1 FSIFSSIMPGGLHP
15 PLSVIESWPAPNT
28 TDPESHSHAAAILA
42 AIFGGIAVV
51 TVSLRLWARCV
62 IQRQGGLDDIFVAL
76 ALIPTIGLNIGVPL
90 GAYVYGENHHV
101 WDNTLPMLIGE
112 RKVAIAEELFYVF
125 ASCFVKVSVLLF
137 YRRMGHRTTFSP
149 NFLTIIYV
157 SIASVVAYNIAF
169 LIVIFVSCRPFS
181 AYWMEID
188 PVYTLTQKYSCYDE
202 PAHLIAAT
210 AISLTQDFVTTTLPA
225 VYSWKLQMPLKQ
237 KLLLNMVFGL
247 GYLAVVVA
255 GIRIYFVYRMF
266 YQSYD
271 ASWEAWY
278 CWILAMMEINI
289 AVTCSSLPAVKVFF

>member
-1 FSIFSSIMPGGLHP
+1 MPGGLHP

-28 TDPESHSHAAAILA
+28 TDPESHSHAASILA

-62 IQRQGGLDDIFVAL
+62 IQRQGGWDDICVAF
-76 ALIPTIGLNIGVPL
+76 ALIPTIGLNIAVPL

-101 WDNTLPMLIGE
+101 WDNTLPNLISE
-112 RKVAIAEELFYVF
+112 RKLAIAEELFYVF

-137 YRRMGHRTTFSP
+137 YRRMGNRTTISP
-149 NFLTIIYV
+149 KFLTIIYL
-157 SIASVVAYNIAF
+157 SIASVIAYNIAF

-188 PVYTLTQKYSCYDE
+188 PTYALTQKYRCYNE

-210 AISLTQDFVTTTLPA
+210 AISLTQDFITTTLPA
-225 VYSWKLQMPLKQ
+225 IFSWKLQMPVKQ
-237 KLLLNMVFGL
+237 KLLLNVVFGL

-255 GIRIYFVYRMF
+255 AIRIYFV
-266 YQSYD
+266 
-271 ASWEAWY
+271 
-278 CWILAMMEINI
+278 
-289 AVTCSSLPAVKVFF
+289 